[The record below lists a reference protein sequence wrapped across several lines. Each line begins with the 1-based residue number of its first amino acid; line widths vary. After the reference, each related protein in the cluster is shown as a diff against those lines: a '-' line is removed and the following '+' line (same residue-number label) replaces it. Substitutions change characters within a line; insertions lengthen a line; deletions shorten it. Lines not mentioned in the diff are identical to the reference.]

1 MATTARSWRD
11 SARDPRFFI
20 VDANAAFPL
29 VLFLLH
35 IRMWTFGLAVLSII
49 FFAVLE
55 RFKFTVPIFFRWIRS
70 SIAGPIRVARPSWR
84 E

>member
-1 MATTARSWRD
+1 MATVTRSWRD
-11 SARDPRFFI
+11 TARDPRFFF

-35 IRMWTFGLAVLSII
+35 IRLWTFMLAILSIV

-70 SIAGPIRVARPSWR
+70 SIAGPIRVARPNWR